1 MGKGMKTADL
11 LAKIDNSEDR
21 EAVLRE
27 MLHTAWIEGLHA
39 GVRLSPSATV
49 RTVSDAIK
57 SGPYN
62 SNTK

>member
-1 MGKGMKTADL
+1 MGEGMKTADL
-11 LAKIDNSEDR
+11 LAKIDTASDR
-21 EAVLRE
+21 EETLRE
-27 MLHTAWIEGLHA
+27 ILHTAWIEGLHA